1 MRILYFSRD
10 YTTHDYR
17 FLAKL
22 ATPPFEM
29 HFLRLEADG
38 IPYESRPLPEGV
50 RVVEWEG
57 GREPARTPGD
67 WRRLMPAFGRV
78 LERVKPD
85 LIHAGPV
92 PSCGFMAATSGFHP
106 LLLMSWGSDLLVDA
120 DRDDSWRRMTR
131 YALSRSDML
140 VCDSSTVR
148 LKAQSLLPYP
158 DDRVVQFPW
167 GIDLATFRPGIGGQ
181 SIRERTGWDG
191 NRIVLSMRT
200 WEKMYGI
207 DVLLESFRVAHESAP
222 DLRLLMP
229 GTGSLRETVEGFIVN
244 HGLQDV
250 VHCPGQVSHSELVH
264 YFQAADI
271 YMSCAHS
278 DGTSISM
285 LEALGVG
292 VPVIATD
299 IPSNREWIEPGING
313 WLGKAGDPESFA
325 SALLSA
331 SRISEEE
338 RAAMRQRNRALAEE
352 KADWDRNIGKLMAA
366 YTRLVQPGSV
376 RSDAG

>member
-1 MRILYFSRD
+1 MRVLYFSRD
-10 YTTHDYR
+10 YTTHDFR

-22 ATPPFEM
+22 AAPPFEM
-29 HFLRLEADG
+29 CFLRLEADG
-38 IPYESRPLPEGV
+38 IPYETRPLPAGV
-50 RVVEWEG
+50 KVVEWEG
-57 GREPARTPGD
+57 GGKPARTPED
-67 WRRLMPAFGRV
+67 WLRLMPAF
-78 LERVKPD
+78 ERALDQVKPD

-92 PSCGFMAATSGFHP
+92 QSCGFMAAISGFHP

-120 DRDDSWRRMTR
+120 DRDDLWRWMTR
-131 YALSRSDML
+131 HAISRSDMF

-148 LKAQSLLPYP
+148 LKAQSLVPYP

-167 GIDLATFRPGIGGQ
+167 GIDLSIFRPGIGGKTV
-181 SIRERTGWDG
+181 RERTGWKS
-191 NRIVLSMRT
+191 NRIVLSTRT
-200 WEKMYGI
+200 WERLYGI
-207 DVLLESFRVAHESAP
+207 DVLLESFRVAHDSQP
-222 DLRLLMP
+222 GLRLLML
-229 GTGSLRETVEGFIVN
+229 GTGSLRKTVEVFIAG
-244 HGLQDV
+244 HGLRDV
-250 VHCPGQVSHSELVH
+250 VHCPGQVPHSELIN

-292 VPVIATD
+292 IPVVATD
-299 IPSNREWIEPGING
+299 IPSNREWIEPGVNG

-325 SALLSA
+325 SALLNA

-352 KADWDRNIGKLMAA
+352 KADWDRNIGKLMLA
-366 YTRLVQPGSV
+366 YTRLVHPGSV